1 MKIKEMFKKIT
12 AGIGAFFATVS
23 TKVLAAINPD
33 VALLY
38 GIEPPKRAFSDYIFE
53 ACLWLLIPLIL
64 IIGIY
69 FFIKKHKKVKSNII
83 KSIIYILLGILV
95 ILLIVFGILFAK
107 GL

>member
-1 MKIKEMFKKIT
+1 MKIKEMFKKII
-12 AGIGAFFATVS
+12 AGIGVFCATITSKVFAAV
-23 TKVLAAINPD
+23 NPD

-64 IIGIY
+64 VIGVY

-83 KSIIYILLGILV
+83 RNIIYILLGILV
-95 ILLIVFGILFAK
+95 ILLIVFGILFAN